1 MQLAD
6 GGDVGSF
13 VSQGKRINQFKKLGD
28 EGVRFI
34 AACVILGLEY
44 LHSENILYRDLKA
57 ENILLFHDGYAKL
70 SDFGLAKLIS
80 REDEINKTQAGTAL
94 YNAPEMVMQLGYNK
108 SVDFWSLGILLY
120 QLATGE
126 TPFKLED
133 VSTKL
138 RFKRVA
144 QDEQKTHKWRGYK
157 INKQLESLV
166 GGLLRFKP

>member
-1 MQLAD
+1 M
-6 GGDVGSF
+6 
-13 VSQGKRINQFKKLGD
+13 
-28 EGVRFI
+28 RFI

-120 QLATGE
+120 
-126 TPFKLED
+126 
-133 VSTKL
+133 
-138 RFKRVA
+138 
-144 QDEQKTHKWRGYK
+144 
-157 INKQLESLV
+157 
-166 GGLLRFKP
+166 